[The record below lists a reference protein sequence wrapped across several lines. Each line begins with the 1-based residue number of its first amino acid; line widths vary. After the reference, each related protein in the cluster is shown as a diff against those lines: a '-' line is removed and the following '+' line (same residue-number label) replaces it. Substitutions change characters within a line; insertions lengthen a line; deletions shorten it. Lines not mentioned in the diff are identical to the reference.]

1 MWVKDA
7 KIDLEIGKV
16 KTAQDLGAIV
26 AYCQKKK
33 YVAFSVEGDD
43 KTVTLTASAD
53 PFVEVADM
61 FQGPKAYKD
70 ALVAMDKDF
79 IENIFKETKM
89 GKKASV
95 KIKSHIA
102 KGDSQTVIEITIK

>member
-1 MWVKDA
+1 MWTKDA

-33 YVAFSVEGDD
+33 YVAFSAAGDD
-43 KTVTLTASAD
+43 KTVTLTAAAD
-53 PFVEVADM
+53 PFVQVADM

-89 GKKASV
+89 SKKATV
-95 KIKSHIA
+95 RIKSHIA
-102 KGDSQTVIEITIK
+102 KGDKATVIEITVK

>member
-43 KTVTLTASAD
+43 KTAVLTAAAD
-53 PFVEVADM
+53 PFVQVAEM
-61 FQGPKAYKD
+61 FQGPKAYNE

-89 GKKASV
+89 GKKATV

-102 KGDSQTVIEITIK
+102 KGDSQTVIEITVK

>member
-1 MWVKDA
+1 MWTKDA

-16 KTAQDLGAIV
+16 KTAQELGSIV

-33 YVAFSVEGDD
+33 YVAFTVEGDD
-43 KTVTLTASAD
+43 KTAVLTAAAD
-53 PFVEVADM
+53 PYVEVAAM
-61 FQGPKAYKD
+61 FQGPKEYNG

-79 IENIFKETKM
+79 IENIFVETKM
-89 GKKASV
+89 SKKASV

-102 KGDSQTVIEITIK
+102 KGDAQTVIEITVK